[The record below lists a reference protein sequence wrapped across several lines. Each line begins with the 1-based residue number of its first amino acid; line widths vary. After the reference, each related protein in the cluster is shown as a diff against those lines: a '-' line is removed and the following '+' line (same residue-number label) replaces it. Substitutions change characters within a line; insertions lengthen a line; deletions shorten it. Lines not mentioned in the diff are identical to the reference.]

1 MVRQNNKEWDEE
13 MRRKNFNKVYSSV
26 TIILNPFYAWLNV
39 FLGIS

>member
-1 MVRQNNKEWDEE
+1 MVRQNNKEWEE
-13 MRRKNFNKVYSSV
+13 KKNFNKVYSSV